1 MSRRN
6 RTRFWLWIAP
16 SALPLGLLGTLPI
29 LLLVYISLTS
39 FEIGYAWGDH
49 RFIGFSNYT
58 RLFSGREVEF
68 WPALWLSLFVTV
80 VSVVLKTALGL
91 GVAVLLNKKLR
102 FEYVA
107 TSLIILPMAVNPA
120 IAGLM
125 WKLMLSY
132 DFGIVNAWL
141 GAVGLPKVVWL
152 GQAWALV
159 SVIIVL
165 VWMHFPLSALMILAG
180 LRNIERDPQE
190 AALMDGCTPRQAFWL
205 IVAPQLLPVILSSS
219 IFQAILAFQAFG
231 PIFTL
236 TGGGP
241 GSATTILP
249 LYVYKTAFNVGSM
262 GLAAAAAMVLIVV
275 TSLLSAAMLGIGGKG
290 QRT

>member
-1 MSRRN
+1 MSQRK
-6 RTRFWLWIAP
+6 TATFWLWIAP
-16 SALPLGLLGTLPI
+16 SAFPLGLLGTLPV
-29 LLLVYISLTS
+29 LLLAYISLTS
-39 FEIGYAWGDH
+39 FELGYAWSDH
-49 RFIGFSNYT
+49 RFVGLANYT

-68 WPALWLSLFVTV
+68 WPALWLSLFVTI
-80 VSVVLKTALGL
+80 VSVALKTALGL
-91 GVAVLLNKKLR
+91 GVAVILNKKLR
-102 FEYVA
+102 FEYLA

-141 GAVGLPKVVWL
+141 GAVGIPKVVWL
-152 GQAWALV
+152 GQAWALF
-159 SVIIVL
+159 SVIVVL

-180 LRNIERDPQE
+180 LRNIESEPQQ

-205 IVAPQLLPVILSSS
+205 IVAPQLLPVLLSSS
-219 IFQAILAFQAFG
+219 VFQAILAFQAFG

-241 GSATTILP
+241 GDATTILP

-262 GLAAAAAMVLIVV
+262 GLAAAAAMVLIAV
-275 TSLLSAAMLGIGGKG
+275 TSLLSAAMLMIGGRR
-290 QRT
+290 QRS